1 MAWLLHTPTFLFFAL
16 LSPVV
21 ALGTWLSERM
31 SGRRNGRKD
40 AASHALEVLASE
52 ARLADAVAADV
63 RATEAAHP
71 DLAALMAAARRR
83 SHLLWSR
90 ARGDADALTIR
101 LGSGPGADAGHPVQA
116 DGARARAT
124 AAAPSGH
131 RRPPSRRR
139 ARPWWVRGNARW
151 GS

>member
-1 MAWLLHTPTFLFFAL
+1 M
-16 LSPVV
+16 V

-40 AASHALEVLASE
+40 AAGHALEVLASE

-63 RATEAAHP
+63 RATEAAYP
-71 DLAALMAAARRR
+71 DPAALMAAARRR
-83 SHLLWSR
+83 SQLLWSR

-101 LGSGPGADAGHPVQA
+101 LGSGPGPTRVTRVQA
-116 DGARARAT
+116 DGVRTRAT
-124 AAAPSGH
+124 AAHLPVTVDL
-131 RRPPSRRR
+131 R
-139 ARPWWVRGNARW
+139 AAVGWPWWVRGNGRW